1 MSGGAD
7 QLTAVKEYIAKYNLE
22 EEEELS
28 AAVNEAIKLNS
39 DDPFRVMSDYLR
51 TKAKASRFPPS
62 M

>member
-7 QLTAVKEYIAKYNLE
+7 QLTAVKEYIAKYNL
-22 EEEELS
+22 EEELS